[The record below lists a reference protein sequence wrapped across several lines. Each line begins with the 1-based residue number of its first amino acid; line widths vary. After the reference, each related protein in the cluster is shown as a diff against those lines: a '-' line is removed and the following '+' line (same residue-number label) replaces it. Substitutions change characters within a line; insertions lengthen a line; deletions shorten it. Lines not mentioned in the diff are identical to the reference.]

1 MGPRVFTVLEANA
14 LLPDVEALFAKIDR
28 VRDRLKKTKSK
39 LDVLEMIWGEEIHGD
54 TNPDRREHHHYM
66 GEIERLK
73 KEFDGLTAKLVDH
86 EVVLKNEE
94 TGVLDFYGVIDSR
107 LVFLCW
113 QRGEKSVEWYH
124 HLEDGFS
131 GRQRIPEELLTQG

>member
-1 MGPRVFTVLEANA
+1 MGPRIFTIQEANTH
-14 LLPDVEALFAKIDR
+14 LPEIEALFAKLDH

-39 LDVLEMIWGEEIHGD
+39 LDVLQMIWGEEIHSD

-66 GEIERLK
+66 EEIERLK
-73 KEFDGLTAKLVDH
+73 KEFDELTAKLVDF
-86 EVVLKNEE
+86 EVYLKNVD
-94 TGVLDFYGVIDSR
+94 TGLLDFYGVIDDR

-124 HLEDGFS
+124 HLEDGFA

>member
-1 MGPRVFTVLEANA
+1 MGPRIFTIQEANA
-14 LLPDVEALFAKIDR
+14 HLSEVEALFAKIDR

-54 TNPDRREHHHYM
+54 TNPDRREHHHHM
-66 GEIERLK
+66 EEIERLK
-73 KEFDGLTAKLVDH
+73 KEFDGLTAKLVDL
-86 EVVLKNEE
+86 EVYLKNVDS
-94 TGVLDFYGVIDSR
+94 GVLDFYGVIDSR
-107 LVFLCW
+107 LVFFCW

-124 HLEDGFS
+124 HLEDGFA